1 MHILTIED
9 KREEK
14 LLRTKVGKFD
24 FSAYTKTE
32 IAKLASSMRA
42 QMTEAKGIGLAA
54 NQIGLN
60 ISVFV
65 ARVNNKF
72 YAVFNPV
79 IAEISKETEVMDE
92 GCLSVPETYGATPRA
107 AKVTLKG
114 FDRSGRAT
122 TIKAWGLLAR
132 VFQHEV
138 DHLNGVL
145 FIDKAHDLRK
155 YENERKY
162 ENK

>member
-1 MHILTIED
+1 MEILTIKNKD
-9 KREEK
+9 EEK
-14 LLRTKVGKFD
+14 FLRKKAAPFD
-24 FSAYTKTE
+24 FSTYTRAEATK
-32 IAKLASSMRA
+32 IVSSMRA
-42 QMTEAKGIGLAA
+42 KMTEAKGIGLAA

-79 IAEISKETEVMDE
+79 IAEISKETETMDE
-92 GCLSVPETYGATPRA
+92 GCLSVPETFGPTPRA

-114 FDRSGRAT
+114 FDRSGRPI

-145 FIDKAHDLRK
+145 FIDKARDVRK
-155 YENERKY
+155 ISNI
-162 ENK
+162 

>member
-1 MHILTIED
+1 MRILTI
-9 KREEK
+9 KEK
-14 LLRTKVGKFD
+14 SDEKSLRAKAADFD

-32 IAKLASSMRA
+32 IAKLVGAMRVK
-42 QMTEAKGIGLAA
+42 MTEAKGIGLAA
-54 NQIGLN
+54 NQVGLN

-79 IAEISKETEVMDE
+79 ITEASKEIETMDE
-92 GCLSVPETYGATPRA
+92 GCLSVPETFGPTPRA

-114 FDRSGRAT
+114 FARNGRRIT
-122 TIKAWGLLAR
+122 VKAWGLLAR

-138 DHLNGVL
+138 DHLNGML
-145 FIDKAHDLRK
+145 FIDKATEVHK
-155 YENERKY
+155 MSHI
-162 ENK
+162 